1 MENDPI
7 LQRWFPWTT
16 WPWIFNA
23 PMFTVANGQM
33 AVGVTKA
40 GGIGMVPAGIDP
52 RPGSPHIAALDQHL
66 TVAGELL
73 HHDYSSQKALPV
85 GVGFTTL
92 ASTAEIYQESA
103 VPLLVKHK
111 PAFVWLFGSDPSSY
125 GKMISL
131 FHSVGRD
138 WDMKVFAQVG
148 TVEAALQAASI
159 MTLVPEVIEAL
170 QGEKELQGREIPV
183 IAAGGIVNGKGV
195 AAAMALGA
203 SGITM
208 GTRVNDT

>member
-1 MENDPI
+1 MELADISNMENDPI

-40 GGIGMVPAGIDP
+40 GGIGMFFSSTRIRKKLLTPCSLLLGMVPAGIDP

-131 FHSVGRD
+131 FYSVGRD

-148 TVEAALQAASI
+148 TVEAALQ
-159 MTLVPEVIEAL
+159 
-170 QGEKELQGREIPV
+170 
-183 IAAGGIVNGKGV
+183 V
-195 AAAMALGA
+195 APSWCGCRSRARG
-203 SGITM
+203 
-208 GTRVNDT
+208 